1 MIANIAT
8 QLSDLSRSN
17 AINPPNTASIAT
29 SGIIELMPSA
39 APLLVASV
47 ESVSHALYAA
57 SFALEPKKVITQSS
71 MITRLIA
78 TADAETV
85 AGITALIQSSLRS
98 ANPSIDTPQRMY
110 PRQINIFLLPSLSA
124 RAPTKTVVSVADTAL
139 AATISAM
146 SDADAPNI
154 LYMNTLR
161 YIFSTTHAICPT
173 SPQSTRAIQ
182 NFGESL
188 VLLFDLA
195 IIHLVVFS
203 RYYS

>member
-1 MIANIAT
+1 M
-8 QLSDLSRSN
+8 
-17 AINPPNTASIAT
+17 
-29 SGIIELMPSA
+29 
-39 APLLVASV
+39 ASV

-57 SFALEPKKVITQSS
+57 SFALDPKKVITQSS

-85 AGITALIQSSLRS
+85 AGITALIQSSLKS
-98 ANPSIDTPQRMY
+98 AKPSIDTPQRMY

-173 SPQSTRAIQ
+173 SPQSTRATQ
-182 NFGESL
+182 NFGESF

-195 IIHLVVFS
+195 IIHLVIFFG
-203 RYYS
+203 YYP